1 MKKNHERILKSFQND
16 QRQSVIG
23 KEEVKNQI
31 NELHQKHQDEMQ
43 NLTDSYQLQ
52 TQEREAN
59 ISKLNE
65 SISKLQLDFTLY
77 KDESKKE
84 IETLKENL
92 AIAEEERDKYRSSSV
107 KDLKDQGKQFEDT
120 IERLN
125 NQIREKDELIEEKE
139 REQQNAINEIDSNSQ
154 AKLAEL
160 KKFYDSEKQ
169 RFEQRVS
176 DLKNQ
181 AQKRQT
187 EVELEFKG
195 QLTYEQ
201 EQKEEIQ
208 ENLEMEIQNLN
219 DQLMSL
225 SN

>member
-139 REQQNAINEIDSNSQ
+139 REQQTAINEIDSNSQ

-208 ENLEMEIQNLN
+208 ENLEMEVQNLN

>member
-187 EVELEFKG
+187 EVELDFKG